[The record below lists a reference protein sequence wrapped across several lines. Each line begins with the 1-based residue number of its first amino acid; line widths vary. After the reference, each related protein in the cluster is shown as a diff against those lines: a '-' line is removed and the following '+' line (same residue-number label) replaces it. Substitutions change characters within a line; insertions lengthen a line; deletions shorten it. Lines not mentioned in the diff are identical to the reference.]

1 MRRYVASLLVG
12 YCEVV
17 QCADGARALAELHAH
32 PRDYDLILSDDMMP
46 NMTGPELLEAVRA
59 DPTLR
64 PIPFIFISAKA
75 GDEARMEGLACGADD
90 YLTKPFKARELLLRL
105 HTQLQSASVR
115 NELETRM
122 QEHIQKL
129 EESRETFKALCDRL
143 QVGVHRSLPDGT
155 VSWLASTLTTERA
168 FLTVCCP
175 GRTRNGRRR
184 LGWAMIVWAVGATS
198 STPKIV

>member
-1 MRRYVASLLVG
+1 MRRYVAGLLTK
-12 YCEVV
+12 YCDVT
-17 QCADGARALAELHAH
+17 QFPDGARALAELQSR
-32 PRDYDLILSDDMMP
+32 PQDYDLILSDDMMP

-64 PIPFIFISAKA
+64 VIPFIFISAKA
-75 GDEARMEGLACGADD
+75 GDEARMEGLARGADD
-90 YLTKPFKARELLLRL
+90 YVAKPFKARELLLRL

-129 EESRETFKALCDRL
+129 EESRESFKALCDRL

-155 VSWLASTLTTERA
+155 ITWSAFDLLPRRGSLTTVYM
-168 FLTVCCP
+168 L
-175 GRTRNGRRR
+175 
-184 LGWAMIVWAVGATS
+184 
-198 STPKIV
+198 